1 MSTPLFHSAHSVLSR
16 STQRCP
22 SKKRGNIAR
31 SGHPATTCVDR
42 EVPCYVYLLVHATQ
56 ARFKI
61 GVAANTRQRAAQLP
75 EADSINFSESFQA
88 WFPNR
93 ARAYQVEKML
103 HCGLAAFHQPVK
115 VPQGNS
121 SNGATEW
128 FASEALVHAVNL
140 LRIAPKG
147 RENTTHAPLLSLA
160 SLAEETQED
169 AIIEVNDQCKRK
181 LPLAAKTNVEAMS
194 RIVQLISE
202 ISYRLS
208 VTWHRPSGQRERLC
222 VHDIRDQWELG
233 LLKSKQKLMSAESW
247 WMQTKDGMHL
257 GDRVPLVTL
266 IRYQEDKPTTLE
278 LEIQD
283 MAMIRKLPGGFQ
295 LMKMWRALCGRYE

>member
-103 HCGLAAFHQPVK
+103 HCGLATFHQPVK